1 MNELRYMGESSLNSF
16 SQGLSALS
24 SNIISLQMYVWAG
37 WGRDRAGTQSKQT
50 DTTAND
56 YLKKTGPI

>member
-1 MNELRYMGESSLNSF
+1 MGDSSLNSF
-16 SQGLSALS
+16 SQGLLALS
-24 SNIISLQMYVWAG
+24 SNIISLQMYM

>member
-1 MNELRYMGESSLNSF
+1 MNELRYMGDSSLNSF
-16 SQGLSALS
+16 SQGLLALS
-24 SNIISLQMYVWAG
+24 SNIISLQMYM
-37 WGRDRAGTQSKQT
+37 WGRDKAGTQSKQT